1 MIREILKGGIRLVG
15 MNKKFII
22 LLWGTNI
29 TLSLVLTIPIF
40 SILLDNLQHSLLSDQ
55 LALNFNYLWYLQF
68 RHLYQSLFDKLPLLF
83 YSIVGVNLFIQTF
96 YIGGLLSVFNNPN
109 KNHISDFFYGG
120 VKYWYRFMKVAI
132 ISLLL
137 FIVIIKIDDVFAG
150 WNAWFLEDLNNIFL
164 DLTVRSIRYIFL
176 LLLIAAL
183 TIITDYV
190 EVYLALRDQTK
201 VRKGFAETFKFIR
214 GRAVLIFSVFMI
226 VSVIGALGAIF
237 YNVIVI
243 YVPVSPFYFLILI
256 FILQQLLIIFRL
268 SIKMLFHATEV
279 FLFKDQDAEVIT
291 NLED

>member
-1 MIREILKGGIRLVG
+1 MIKEILKGGINLVRK
-15 MNKKFII
+15 NKKFII

-40 SILLDNLQHSLLSDQ
+40 SVLLDNLQHSLLSDK

-83 YSIVGVNLFIQTF
+83 YSVVGVNLFIQTF
-96 YIGGLLSVFNNPN
+96 YSGGLLAVFNNPN

-132 ISLLL
+132 ISSLL
-137 FIVIIKIDDVFAG
+137 FIVIFEIDNIFAE
-150 WNAWFLEDLNNIFL
+150 WNAWFLEDLNSIFL

-190 EVYLALRDQTK
+190 EVYLALRDQLK
-201 VRKGFAETFKFIR
+201 VSKGFVETFKFIR

-226 VSVIGALGAIF
+226 VSVIGALGAVF
-237 YNVIVI
+237 YNIIVI
-243 YVPVSPFYFLILI
+243 YVPASPFYFLILT
-256 FILQQLLIIFRL
+256 FFLQQLLIIFRL
-268 SIKMLFHATEV
+268 SITMLFQATEV
-279 FLFKDQDAEVIT
+279 YLFKDQDAEVIT
-291 NLED
+291 DLED

>member
-1 MIREILKGGIRLVG
+1 MIREILKGGISLVRK
-15 MNKKFII
+15 NKKFII

-40 SILLDNLQHSLLSDQ
+40 SVLLDNLQHSLLSDK
-55 LALNFNYLWYLQF
+55 LAVNFNYMWYLQF
-68 RHLYQSLFDKLPLLF
+68 RHLYQSLFDKLPILF
-83 YSIVGVNLFIQTF
+83 YSVVGVNLFIQTF
-96 YIGGLLSVFNNPN
+96 YTGGLLSVFNNPN

-137 FIVIIKIDDVFAG
+137 FIAIFEIDNIFAD
-150 WNAWFLEDLNNIFL
+150 WNAWFLEDLNSISL

-190 EVYLALRDQTK
+190 EVYLVLRDQTK
-201 VRKGFAETFKFIR
+201 VRKGFVEAFKFIR
-214 GRAVLIFSVFMI
+214 RKVFLIFSVFMI

-243 YVPVSPFYFLILI
+243 YVPASPFYFLILT

-268 SIKMLFHATEV
+268 TITMLFKATEV
-279 FLFKDQDAEVIT
+279 YLYKDQDAEIIT
-291 NLED
+291 N